1 MEPIAALG
9 ELASYNRFKTLMLV
23 GHEPDLSSLIA
34 TLLGM
39 GKSISLSLPKASLTA
54 IEAPRLTPASGI
66 LQFLLPVKFL

>member
-39 GKSISLSLPKASLTA
+39 GKSLSLSLPKASLTA
-54 IEAPRLTPASGI
+54 IEVPRLTPASGI